1 MKTKMKLS
9 LRILTGVLIF
19 TSGFAS
25 AAGWSGA
32 STIDTLYPSPSH
44 NGILIKHN
52 SMPNPDGCPSSSY
65 YILSKD
71 NILFSEIYSLLLSS
85 QARKS
90 SINLQLV
97 DCSGQNNTF
106 PSINQVIAD

>member
-1 MKTKMKLS
+1 MKKYL
-9 LRILTGVLIF
+9 LRLVFSIALIF
-19 TSGFAS
+19 NSSFSS

-71 NILFSEIYSLLLSS
+71 NSLFNEIYTLLLSS

-90 SINLQLV
+90 SVNLQLLG
-97 DCSGQNNTF
+97 CSGQNSVF
-106 PSINQVIAD
+106 PSINQVIGY